1 MKLRRITVLFSLI
14 GIATIAF
21 AQTAAGQTRD
31 ERAIRAAGEAWQ
43 RWVAEQK
50 TDSIV
55 ALFTPDGVMMMGNSA
70 PVKGEAALRA
80 GWGDFVKSPGLNL
93 HWTPTRIEIVSSRV
107 AHEYGT
113 YADSWDGPNGKMSDA
128 GNYFTVWHKVNGK
141 WRVALDV
148 PVSSTAA
155 APAAPPEPTTFV
167 ARSGSALTWG
177 DFGPPGF
184 PPGAKRSVLS
194 GDPTKPGA
202 FVIRLSFPD
211 GYQVP
216 LHWHPT
222 AENVTVI
229 SGGVNFGMGNA
240 VDMNA
245 MQSYGAGD
253 FVVIP
258 ARHAHYLQARG
269 ATVLQVSGTGPF
281 QVNLGA
287 PK

>member
-1 MKLRRITVLFSLI
+1 MIRRIAVLI
-14 GIATIAF
+14 GISVVAI
-21 AQTAAGQTRD
+21 AQTAAGQSKD

-43 RWVAEQK
+43 RWVVEQK

-55 ALFTPDGVMMMGNSA
+55 ALFTPEGVMMMGNSP
-70 PVKGEAALRA
+70 PVKGSAALRT
-80 GWGDFVKSPGLNL
+80 GWDGLVKSPGLSL
-93 HWTPTRIEIVSSRV
+93 HWTPTKIDVVSPRV

-113 YADSWDGPNGKMSDA
+113 YADSWDGPNGKESDA
-128 GNYFTVWHKVNGK
+128 GNYFTIWNKVNGK
-141 WRVALDV
+141 WRVALDI
-148 PVSSTAA
+148 PVSSMAAA
-155 APAAPPEPTTFV
+155 APPAEATTFV
-167 ARSGSALTWG
+167 VRSGSALTWG

-184 PPGAKRSVLS
+184 PAGAKRTVLS

-222 AENVTVI
+222 SESVTVL

-240 VDMNA
+240 LDMNA
-245 MQSYGAGD
+245 TQAYGPGD
-253 FVVIP
+253 FVFIP

-269 ATVLQVSGTGPF
+269 ATVVQVSGTGPF

>member
-1 MKLRRITVLFSLI
+1 MKLRRITVLLSLMC
-14 GIATIAF
+14 IAMAAL
-21 AQTAAGQTRD
+21 AQTAAGQTKD

-43 RWVAEQK
+43 RWVAGQNV
-50 TDSIV
+50 DSIV
-55 ALFTPDGVMMMGNSA
+55 ALHTPDAVVMMANS
-70 PVKGEAALRA
+70 PPMESSAAIRG
-80 GWGDFVKSPGLNL
+80 GWGELVKLPGLNL
-93 HWTPTRIEIVSSRV
+93 RWTPTKIDVVSPRV
-107 AHEYGT
+107 ATEYGT
-113 YADSWDGPNGKMSDA
+113 YTDSWDGPNGKVSDA
-128 GNYFTVWHKVNGK
+128 GTYVTIWHKVNGK
-141 WRVALDV
+141 WRVALDA
-148 PVSSTAA
+148 PVSSMAA

-202 FVIRLSFPD
+202 FVIRLNFPD

-229 SGGVNFGMGNA
+229 SGGVNFGMANA
-240 VDMNA
+240 LDMNA
-245 MQSYGAGD
+245 TQAYGPGD